1 MTSGTL
7 RGHWVILAIVRD
19 GNGGRPEGAGVPE
32 PPALEAAILRIQG
45 IQAARVV
52 AGPGGR
58 VAEVH
63 VLAGRERGAKQLV
76 RDVQS
81 VILTNFGV
89 DIDYRTV
96 SVVQLD
102 EVSPPA
108 PPAPAATPP
117 APEATDRP
125 APVDISGV
133 TSFGPPPRPSIV
145 RLVTETAAFTT
156 EVRVGVQAGPHER
169 GGVARGPSTSG
180 LRLVASATVDAVAEM
195 LRASAVEV
203 QSAELITVG
212 LVQMAV
218 VVLRLA
224 TSRSEQLLTGSAI
237 VRKDANDA
245 VARATL
251 DALNRVLNAR

>member
-1 MTSGTL
+1 
-7 RGHWVILAIVRD
+7 VRD
-19 GNGGRPEGAGVPE
+19 GNGGRPDGGSAGAE
-32 PPALEAAILRIQG
+32 PAALEAAILRIHG

-58 VAEVH
+58 VSEVH

-102 EVSPPA
+102 EVSPA
-108 PPAPAATPP
+108 PPAPAVERTEHV
-117 APEATDRP
+117 EAIVSPRVDPSRP
-125 APVDISGV
+125 A
-133 TSFGPPPRPSIV
+133 IV
-145 RLVTETAAFTT
+145 RLVTETSAYTT
-156 EVRVGVQAGPHER
+156 EVKIGVAIEGNER
-169 GGVARGPSTSG
+169 GGISRGPSTSG
-180 LRLVASATVDAVAEM
+180 LRLVAGATVDAVGE
-195 LRASAVEV
+195 LLHASAVEV
-203 QSAELITVG
+203 SSAELITVG
-212 LVQMAV
+212 LVQLAV

-224 TSRSEQLLTGSAI
+224 TARGEQTLTGSAM

-251 DALNRVLNAR
+251 DALNRVLHSR

>member
-1 MTSGTL
+1 
-7 RGHWVILAIVRD
+7 VRD
-19 GNGGRPEGAGVPE
+19 GNGGRLEATGAPE
-32 PPALEAAILRIQG
+32 PSALEAAILRIQG

-58 VAEVH
+58 VSEVH

-102 EVSPPA
+102 EISPPKPA
-108 PPAPAATPP
+108 EAVSAPAPAA
-117 APEATDRP
+117 AATESAGPITFDSRRP
-125 APVDISGV
+125 AL
-133 TSFGPPPRPSIV
+133 T

-156 EVRVGVQAGPHER
+156 EVRIGVQAGAHER
-169 GGVARGPSTSG
+169 SGMARGPSTSG
-180 LRLVASATVDAVAEM
+180 LRLVASATVDALAD
-195 LRASAVEV
+195 LLSASAVEV
-203 QSAELITVG
+203 HSAETITVG

-218 VVLRLA
+218 VVLKMA
-224 TSRSEQLLTGSAI
+224 TPRGEQTLTGSAI
-237 VRKDANDA
+237 VRKEANDA
-245 VARATL
+245 IARATL

>member
-1 MTSGTL
+1 M
-7 RGHWVILAIVRD
+7 
-19 GNGGRPEGAGVPE
+19 
-32 PPALEAAILRIQG
+32 LEAAILRIQG

-58 VAEVH
+58 VSEVH

-102 EVSPPA
+102 EVAPQVAPSVASTGPAQSAAVPASPA
-108 PPAPAATPP
+108 QTYETA
-117 APEATDRP
+117 RP
-125 APVDISGV
+125 A
-133 TSFGPPPRPSIV
+133 IV
-145 RLVTETAAFTT
+145 RLASETSSFTT
-156 EVRVGVQAGPHER
+156 EIRIGIEYESRER
-169 GGVARGPSTSG
+169 SGSARGPSASG
-180 LRLVASATVDAVAEM
+180 LRIVAGATVDALEGM
-195 LRASAVEV
+195 IGASSIEV
-203 QSAELITVG
+203 QSAELMTVG

-218 VVLRLA
+218 VVLRLT
-224 TSRSEQLLTGSAI
+224 TSRGDQLLTGSAI

-245 VARATL
+245 TARATL
-251 DALNRVLNAR
+251 DALNRVLGSR

>member
-1 MTSGTL
+1 
-7 RGHWVILAIVRD
+7 V
-19 GNGGRPEGAGVPE
+19 GGQETPDPG
-32 PPALEAAILRIQG
+32 ALEAAILRIQG

-58 VAEVH
+58 VSEVH

-81 VILTNFGV
+81 VILTNFGL

-102 EVSPPA
+102 EISTPA
-108 PPAPAATPP
+108 PPAPI
-117 APEATDRP
+117 ERSEP
-125 APVDISGV
+125 APVAAAASPP
-133 TSFGPPPRPSIV
+133 TPGPVNGERPAIV
-145 RLVTETAAFTT
+145 RLVTETSAFIT
-156 EVRVGVQAGPHER
+156 EVKVAVAAHGSER
-169 GGVARGPSTSG
+169 SGVARGPSTSG
-180 LRLVASATVDAVAEM
+180 LRLVAGATVDAVGE
-195 LRASAVEV
+195 LLHASSVEV

-224 TSRSEQLLTGSAI
+224 TGRGEQMLTGSAI

-245 VARATL
+245 IARATL

>member
-1 MTSGTL
+1 M
-7 RGHWVILAIVRD
+7 RD
-19 GNGGRPEGAGVPE
+19 GNGERPQGSGAPE
-32 PPALEAAILRIQG
+32 PADLERAILRIQG

-52 AGPGGR
+52 PGPGGR
-58 VAEVH
+58 VSEVH

-96 SVVQLD
+96 SVVQL
-102 EVSPPA
+102 EEAAPA
-108 PPAPAATPP
+108 TAPVEQNSDTTSSTPAPAAPVV
-117 APEATDRP
+117 DSRRP
-125 APVDISGV
+125 A
-133 TSFGPPPRPSIV
+133 IV

-156 EVRVGVQAGPHER
+156 EVRIGIQVDGHER
-169 GGVARGPSTSG
+169 AGIARGPSTSG
-180 LRLVASATVDAVAEM
+180 LRLVAGATIDAVGE
-195 LRASAVEV
+195 LLQASAVEV
-203 QSAELITVG
+203 QSAELMTVG
-212 LVQMAV
+212 SVQMAV

-224 TSRSEQLLTGSAI
+224 TSRGEQLLTGSAI

>member
-1 MTSGTL
+1 M
-7 RGHWVILAIVRD
+7 
-19 GNGGRPEGAGVPE
+19 PEAG
-32 PPALEAAILRIQG
+32 ALEDAIRRIAG

-52 AGPGGR
+52 TGAGGR

-81 VILTNFGV
+81 VILTNFGI

-102 EVSPPA
+102 EPGPTVAAPA
-108 PPAPAATPP
+108 SAPAASPS
-117 APEATDRP
+117 AADRP
-125 APVDISGV
+125 IADTVLV
-133 TSFGPPPRPSIV
+133 PRPAIT
-145 RLVTETAAFTT
+145 RLVTETSSFTT
-156 EVRVGVQAGPHER
+156 EVRVGVAVNAFERAGT
-169 GGVARGPSTSG
+169 ARGPSTAG
-180 LRLVASATVDAVAEM
+180 LRLVATATVDAIGEV

-203 QSAELITVG
+203 GSAELVTIG
-212 LVQMAV
+212 PVQVAV
-218 VVLRLA
+218 VVVRLA
-224 TSRSEQLLTGSAI
+224 TSRGEQTLTGSAV

-251 DALNRVLNAR
+251 DALNRVIGRPER

>member
-1 MTSGTL
+1 
-7 RGHWVILAIVRD
+7 VRD
-19 GNGGRPEGAGVPE
+19 GNGGRPDTTAPE
-32 PPALEAAILRIQG
+32 PADLERAILRIQG

-58 VAEVH
+58 VSEVH

-102 EVSPPA
+102 DV
-108 PPAPAATPP
+108 ATMPGP
-117 APEATDRP
+117 LRQTAPEADPPPGVPHAGASRP
-125 APVDISGV
+125 A
-133 TSFGPPPRPSIV
+133 IV
-145 RLVTETAAFTT
+145 RLVTETSAFTT
-156 EVRVGVQAGPHER
+156 EIRVGVSVDGSERAG
-169 GGVARGPSTSG
+169 VSRGPSTSG
-180 LRLVASATVDAVAEM
+180 LRLVAGATVDAVGDL
-195 LRASAVEV
+195 LRASAADI
-203 QSAELITVG
+203 QSAELVTVG

-218 VVLRLA
+218 VVVRLS
-224 TSRSEQLLTGSAI
+224 TSRGDQLLTGSAI
-237 VRKDANDA
+237 VRKDAADA

-251 DALNRVLNAR
+251 DALNRILTAR

>member
-1 MTSGTL
+1 M
-7 RGHWVILAIVRD
+7 
-19 GNGGRPEGAGVPE
+19 PE
-32 PPALEAAILRIQG
+32 PGPLEEAIRRISG

-52 AGPGGR
+52 TGPGGR

-81 VILTNFGV
+81 VILTNFGI

-102 EVSPPA
+102 EPA
-108 PPAPAATPP
+108 TPVAERAAPAAAEEKPV
-117 APEATDRP
+117 APEP
-125 APVDISGV
+125 IGI
-133 TSFGPPPRPSIV
+133 PRAAIM
-145 RLVTETAAFTT
+145 RLVTETSSFTT
-156 EVRVGVQAGPHER
+156 EVRVGVAVNTFER
-169 GGVARGPSTSG
+169 SGTARGPSTAG
-180 LRLVASATVDAVAEM
+180 LRLVANATVDAVTEM

-203 QSAELITVG
+203 SSAELVTVG
-212 LVQMAV
+212 AIQVAV
-218 VVLRLA
+218 VVVRLA
-224 TSRSEQLLTGSAI
+224 TSRGEQTLTGSAL

-251 DALNRVLNAR
+251 DALNRVIGQR

>member
-1 MTSGTL
+1 
-7 RGHWVILAIVRD
+7 VRD
-19 GNGGRPEGAGVPE
+19 GNGGRPEGGALAPD
-32 PPALEAAILRIQG
+32 PAALEAAIRRIQG

-102 EVSPPA
+102 ESTAAPVTPPTETAVVESAAPPERPSVASPP
-108 PPAPAATPP
+108 PAAGNR
-117 APEATDRP
+117 AA
-125 APVDISGV
+125 IL
-133 TSFGPPPRPSIV
+133 
-145 RLVTETAAFTT
+145 RLVTETSAFTT
-156 EVRVGVQAGPHER
+156 EVKIAVAVDGNER
-169 GGVARGPSTSG
+169 AGVARGPSTSG
-180 LRLVASATVDAVAEM
+180 LRIVAGATVEAVADL

-203 QSAELITVG
+203 HSADLITVG

-224 TSRSEQLLTGSAI
+224 TARGEQLLTGSAI
-237 VRKDANDA
+237 VRKDANDS

-251 DALNRVLNAR
+251 DALNRVLNPR

>member
-1 MTSGTL
+1 M
-7 RGHWVILAIVRD
+7 RE
-19 GNGGRPEGAGVPE
+19 GNGERPQGGGAPE
-32 PPALEAAILRIQG
+32 PAALEAAILRIQG

-52 AGPGGR
+52 PGPGGR
-58 VAEVH
+58 VSEVH

-102 EVSPPA
+102 ETA
-108 PPAPAATPP
+108 APAATPAPSEAP
-117 APEATDRP
+117 AQSGGTVATESRRP
-125 APVDISGV
+125 A
-133 TSFGPPPRPSIV
+133 IV

-156 EVRVGVQAGPHER
+156 EVRIAVQVEGNERAGM
-169 GGVARGPSTSG
+169 ARGPSTSG
-180 LRLVASATVDAVAEM
+180 LRLVANATIDAVGDL

-203 QSAELITVG
+203 QSSELMTVG
-212 LVQMAV
+212 TVQLAV

-224 TSRSEQLLTGSAI
+224 TSRGEQLLTGSAL
-237 VRKDANDA
+237 VRKDMNDA

-251 DALNRVLNAR
+251 DALNRVLNAH

>member
-1 MTSGTL
+1 M
-7 RGHWVILAIVRD
+7 RD
-19 GNGGRPEGAGVPE
+19 GNGGRPEGGGLAPD
-32 PPALEAAILRIQG
+32 PAALEAAIRRIQG

-58 VAEVH
+58 VSEVH

-102 EVSPPA
+102 EVSTA
-108 PPAPAATPP
+108 PPPVGDTPAQAPSERAAEQREQPVVAPAGAGNR
-117 APEATDRP
+117 AA
-125 APVDISGV
+125 IL
-133 TSFGPPPRPSIV
+133 
-145 RLVTETAAFTT
+145 RLQTETSAFTT
-156 EVRVGVQAGPHER
+156 EVKVAVGVEGTERAGS
-169 GGVARGPSTSG
+169 ARGPSTSG
-180 LRLVASATVDAVAEM
+180 LRIVAGATVDAVGEL

-203 QSAELITVG
+203 HSAELITVG

-224 TSRSEQLLTGSAI
+224 TPRGEQLLTGSAI
-237 VRKDANDA
+237 VRKDANDS

-251 DALNRVLNAR
+251 DALNRVLNPR

>member
-1 MTSGTL
+1 M
-7 RGHWVILAIVRD
+7 RE
-19 GNGGRPEGAGVPE
+19 GNGGRPHDGRAPE
-32 PPALEAAILRIQG
+32 PAELEAAILRIQG

-58 VAEVH
+58 VSEVH

-102 EVSPPA
+102 EVSPPK
-108 PPAPAATPP
+108 PAVQDVATPAADASGSRAGEVPQSFESP
-117 APEATDRP
+117 RP
-125 APVDISGV
+125 A
-133 TSFGPPPRPSIV
+133 IV
-145 RLVTETAAFTT
+145 RLVTETASFTT
-156 EVRVGVQAGPHER
+156 EVRVGIELNTHER
-169 GGVARGPSTSG
+169 AGSARGPSTSG
-180 LRLVASATVDAVAEM
+180 LRLVAGATVDAIGS
-195 LRASAVEV
+195 LLSASAVEV
-203 QSAELITVG
+203 QTAELMTVG

-218 VVLRLA
+218 VVLRMS
-224 TSRSEQLLTGSAI
+224 TPRGEQTLTGSAI

-245 VARATL
+245 TARATL
-251 DALNRVLNAR
+251 DALNRVLSGR

>member
-1 MTSGTL
+1 VGAGLSS
-7 RGHWVILAIVRD
+7 AAVRD
-19 GNGGRPEGAGVPE
+19 GNGGRPDGGTAAAE
-32 PPALEAAILRIQG
+32 PAALEAAILRIQG

-58 VAEVH
+58 VSEVH

-96 SVVQLD
+96 SVVQL
-102 EVSPPA
+102 EEISPPSAPAAQALEQTEHTPAPA
-108 PPAPAATPP
+108 PPIQMDST
-117 APEATDRP
+117 RP
-125 APVDISGV
+125 A
-133 TSFGPPPRPSIV
+133 IV
-145 RLVTETAAFTT
+145 RLNTETSGFTT
-156 EVRVGVQAGPHER
+156 EVKIGVSVGGSERAGI
-169 GGVARGPSTSG
+169 ARGPSTSG
-180 LRLVASATVDAVAEM
+180 LRLVSGATVDALGEM
-195 LRASAVEV
+195 LHASAVEV
-203 QSAELITVG
+203 SSAELMTVG
-212 LVQMAV
+212 LVQLAV

-224 TSRSEQLLTGSAI
+224 TSRGEQLLTGSAI

-251 DALNRVLNAR
+251 DALNRVLNSR

>member
-1 MTSGTL
+1 M
-7 RGHWVILAIVRD
+7 RE
-19 GNGGRPEGAGVPE
+19 GNGGRPEGAASPE
-32 PPALEAAILRIQG
+32 SGALEDAIRRISG

-52 AGPGGR
+52 TGPGGR

-81 VILTNFGV
+81 VILTNFGI

-102 EVSPPA
+102 EAAA
-108 PPAPAATPP
+108 PPAPVAGSLLRQDQPV
-117 APEATDRP
+117 APEP
-125 APVDISGV
+125 SGV
-133 TSFGPPPRPSIV
+133 PRAAIV
-145 RLVTETAAFTT
+145 RLVTETASFTT
-156 EVRVGVQAGPHER
+156 EVRVGIAINANERAGM
-169 GGVARGPSTSG
+169 ARGPSTAG
-180 LRLVASATVDAVAEM
+180 LRLVANATVDAVADM

-203 QSAELITVG
+203 TSAELVTVG
-212 LVQMAV
+212 SVQVAVAV
-218 VVLRLA
+218 VRLA
-224 TSRSEQLLTGSAI
+224 TSRGEQTLVGSAV

-251 DALNRVLNAR
+251 DALNRVIDRG

>member
-1 MTSGTL
+1 MAEAGPL
-7 RGHWVILAIVRD
+7 EEAIR
-19 GNGGRPEGAGVPE
+19 
-32 PPALEAAILRIQG
+32 RISG

-52 AGPGGR
+52 TGPGGR

-81 VILTNFGV
+81 VILTHFGI

-102 EVSPPA
+102 DPGTS
-108 PPAPAATPP
+108 AAERTVAAQEERAIPI
-117 APEATDRP
+117 EAV
-125 APVDISGV
+125 AV
-133 TSFGPPPRPSIV
+133 PRAALV
-145 RLVTETAAFTT
+145 RLVSETASFTT
-156 EVRVGVQAGPHER
+156 EVRIAVAVNGHER
-169 GGVARGPSTSG
+169 SGSARGPSTAG
-180 LRLVASATVDAVAEM
+180 LRLVASASVDAVAEM

-203 QSAELITVG
+203 TSAELLTIG
-212 LVQMAV
+212 AVQVAV
-218 VVLRLA
+218 VVVRLA
-224 TSRSEQLLTGSAI
+224 TSRGDQTLTGSAV

-251 DALNRVLNAR
+251 DALNRVIDRR